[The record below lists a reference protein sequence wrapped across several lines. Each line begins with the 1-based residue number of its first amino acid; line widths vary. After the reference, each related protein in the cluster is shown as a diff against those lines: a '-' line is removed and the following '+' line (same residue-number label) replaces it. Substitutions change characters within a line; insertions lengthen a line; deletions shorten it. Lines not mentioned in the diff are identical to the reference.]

1 MKKYIF
7 DSCVLYASAE
17 GFSTD
22 ELDTL
27 FSKFT
32 QETKLGVNDD
42 GVSFTLEQELHQ
54 ITEAGDNDRAVVGRE
69 RIISCKGTIEG
80 TINVFDDTLFKM
92 CSLKK
97 DTSNKSTKY
106 DLWIPKT
113 GVISEDAYVDIALVG
128 RTTTGNDLC
137 IIVHN
142 CYNEEGLSID
152 SKSKDE
158 AGCKVKFVGRIKE
171 ADKDIDA
178 KAVPVE
184 IITLKATV

>member
-17 GFSTD
+17 GFSTG

-27 FSKFT
+27 FNKFT

-42 GVSFTLEQELHQ
+42 GVSFTLERELHQ

-80 TINVFDDTLFKM
+80 TINVFDDTLLKM

-106 DLWIPKT
+106 DLWIPEV
-113 GVISEDAYVDIALVG
+113 GIISEDTYVDIALVG

-158 AGCKVKFVGRIKE
+158 AVCKVKFVGRIKE

-184 IITLKATV
+184 IITLKTTV

>member
-106 DLWIPKT
+106 DLWIPEV
-113 GVISEDAYVDIALVG
+113 GIISEDTYVDIALVG

-142 CYNEEGLSID
+142 CYNEEGFSID

-158 AGCKVKFVGRIKE
+158 AVCKVKFVGRIKE

-178 KAVPVE
+178 KVVPAE